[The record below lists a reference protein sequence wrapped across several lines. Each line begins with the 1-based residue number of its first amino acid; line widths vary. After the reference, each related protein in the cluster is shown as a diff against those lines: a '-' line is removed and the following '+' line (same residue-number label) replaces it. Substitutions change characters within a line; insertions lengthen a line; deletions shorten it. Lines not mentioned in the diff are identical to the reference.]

1 MWKEVEHVILAPEKV
16 IDEIV
21 DVFLSFF
28 SFSQEVFHLRRKE
41 KTNKRHAE
49 KKKWKE
55 ESRNLWLTEGNL
67 GAERYP
73 WVVSGSSFLYS
84 SSSLQ
89 ELLSLLFF

>member
-41 KTNKRHAE
+41 KTNKRHDDSSGAYPE
-49 KKKWKE
+49 ILE
-55 ESRNLWLTEGNL
+55 PVIGESLCHRLTLE
-67 GAERYP
+67 
-73 WVVSGSSFLYS
+73 
-84 SSSLQ
+84 
-89 ELLSLLFF
+89 